1 MKRGAFSSVAFIL
14 VLSVLTWGCRS
25 GVAAKP
31 QLGGVAGAKS
41 KPVAQKPAVSAGQ
54 GVITCSEFA
63 AALQS
68 GTYPFRTLMQSSSAT
83 YTGANLESIRY
94 LAVQPGTGSTGYPT
108 VVFFN
113 GTSQVTPDWPVGM
126 LVSSSG
132 ALCDQAALVFFDYPG
147 IGGTTYPG
155 ETAFTFD
162 KVSET
167 VYDLLAS
174 FNSSG
179 TLTVTEVDPAG
190 WSLGTAS
197 AIKFAV
203 LAANNQSFKS
213 SGMSIGKLFLIAV
226 KSGGDIQSSAA
237 TAPSSCT
244 TAATRSTPSKRS
256 TPTSGL
262 GTTYYPAIGNQA
274 MCSTS
279 VLNQLLTKADYEG
292 GVKLKNEFAQL
303 MFPYVYQV
311 PASQPQSP
319 YGSITSQFPYGSG
332 DPATICAMTISGLA
346 VKSLCNLEKDQPL
359 ETECDSNSASTC
371 ATALALF
378 DANREESPYLD
389 NISYDD
395 FYGERAMIFHFDY
408 ASCSS
413 ASTTSWQSTGCQF
426 NPNQT
431 GDPLY
436 NSALLV
442 DGSPCLTVQTT
453 SADASPTIQSC
464 PGISSASLDGVKFY
478 IWNGE
483 EDLLIRHDYGQVFC
497 TWLTNNKFPCT
508 YQTFAKAGHAVLF
521 NQASTI
527 YDEMVAALATSASAR
542 RR

>member
-1 MKRGAFSSVAFIL
+1 MKRGAFSSVAFTL
-14 VLSVLTWGCRS
+14 VLSVLAWGCRS

-31 QLGGVAGAKS
+31 QLGSGVGAKT
-41 KPVAQKPAVSAGQ
+41 KPMAQKPQKPQKPTVSAGP

-83 YTGANLESIRY
+83 YTGANLQSIRY

-132 ALCDQAALVFFDYPG
+132 SLCDQAGLVFFDYPG

-203 LAANNQSFKS
+203 LAANNQSFKN

-226 KSGGDIQSSAA
+226 KSGGDIQSSVAS
-237 TAPSSCT
+237 APSSCT
-244 TAATRSTPSKRS
+244 TAATRSAPSKRS

-262 GTTYYPAIGNQA
+262 GTTYYPAIGN
-274 MCSTS
+274 
-279 VLNQLLTKADYEG
+279 
-292 GVKLKNEFAQL
+292 
-303 MFPYVYQV
+303 
-311 PASQPQSP
+311 PA
-319 YGSITSQFPYGSG
+319 
-332 DPATICAMTISGLA
+332 
-346 VKSLCNLEKDQPL
+346 VESLCNLEDDKPIQTL
-359 ETECDSNSASTC
+359 CDADPASVCT
-371 ATALALF
+371 TALALF
-378 DANREESPYLD
+378 DKNREESPYLD

-408 ASCSS
+408 GSCSS

-426 NPNQT
+426 NPHQT
-431 GDPLY
+431 GDQLY
-436 NSALLV
+436 NSALIV

-464 PGISSASLDGVKFY
+464 PGISSAPLNGVKFY

-497 TWLTNNKFPCT
+497 TWLTNNSFPCT